1 MDTLLIAALTGA
13 FSFAGSW
20 AAIKVRLDYMQ
31 RDIDRA
37 HARLD
42 KLHFA
47 KD

>member
-1 MDTLLIAALTGA
+1 METVLIAVLTGA

-20 AAIKVRLDYMQ
+20 AAVKVRLEYMQ

-42 KLHFA
+42 KVQFS
-47 KD
+47 KS